1 MNYDRLKQLEQVD
14 LQKLIDSKQLILSRH
29 CNNCKHRKLRCGF
42 LDETYFKKSELY
54 DIAQECEL
62 YEEEI

>member
-1 MNYDRLKQLEQVD
+1 MNYDKLKNLEQTA
-14 LQKLIDSKQLILSRH
+14 LQTLIDNKQLILSRH
-29 CNNCKHRKLRCGF
+29 CDNCKYRKSKCEF

-54 DIAQECEL
+54 DIAKDCEL

>member
-29 CNNCKHRKLRCGF
+29 CDNCKFRKLKCGF

-54 DIAQECEL
+54 DIAEECEL

>member
-1 MNYDRLKQLEQVD
+1 MNNNRLKQLEQTA
-14 LQKLIDSKQLILSRH
+14 LQTLIDNKQLILTRH
-29 CNNCKHRKLRCGF
+29 CDNCKFRKLKCGF

-54 DIAQECEL
+54 DIAQDCEL